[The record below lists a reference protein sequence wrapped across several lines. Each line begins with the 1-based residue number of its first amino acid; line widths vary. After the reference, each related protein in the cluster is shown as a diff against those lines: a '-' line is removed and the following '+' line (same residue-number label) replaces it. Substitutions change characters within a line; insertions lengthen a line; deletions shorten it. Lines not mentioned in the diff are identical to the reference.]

1 MMLKKLLSVF
11 LACLLT
17 LSPVL
22 AFPASAGRADGVEG
36 PAVYLEDF
44 TLAAGKSKSTY
55 LYCQNF
61 EALGAA
67 ELSLYYDASV
77 FTISGSKVQSIAN
90 GASTSFDEST
100 PGQAHMLF
108 AKADGISG
116 SGALWG
122 MTIKVNATAP
132 VGSHR
137 IRVVAGDV
145 YDTALNPVNMTTVDC
160 IVTVTEAA
168 TTVKSITFTGNS
180 DSTAYEKGQ
189 NFTVKF
195 STSNF
200 NGFAAGDFE
209 IYYDRDDLTLDK
221 VTLGKAL
228 TNANGATYYINSDT
242 AGYVKIS
249 YVCLAQITSSASPA
263 ISLNFTVKANRTGT
277 TELQFHPSALTDA
290 AFTSI
295 SANSVTLTRALVETV
310 EAPVLPSIFIENYAG
325 SEKEFSLDIKSQG
338 DTRLAAGDFVLS
350 FDPALISVSAIQP
363 ADGCILVPNINNEK
377 GQIRFSFICQDG
389 LPENATLGTIFVTKN
404 PCFGGEMTWVMSGKG
419 LADEAFA
426 PVEILFP
433 EATLTIPDT
442 HTFSVKNRDETNHWM
457 QCVRCGTVDEST
469 REAHGFDNAC
479 DTTCNECGYV
489 REITH
494 SFTKQE
500 KNSTEHWTKCSIC
513 GTVDETSREA
523 HVYDNSTDTVCNVCG
538 YTCPALAFYGANLTL
553 ENDLT
558 VNFAVQ
564 KSLIDSSGIE
574 NPYVVFVLGD
584 RTVKV
589 TEYRSEQG
597 YYVFPFKNIAP
608 QMLGDSFNATLYA
621 TYKGR
626 EYSSATATYSI
637 TKYCDRVFAD
647 ANAAPKLKTL
657 IADLI
662 LYGTAAQQ
670 YTGHKT
676 GALVKDQFAEAVAA
690 YATKTVPAAESV
702 SNAKYK
708 EIASPSVQWTG
719 ASLNLYESVSIQLQ
733 FAAANTKG
741 LTAEVRDEKGTLLA
755 TLTEEE
761 ITKSGSTYTL
771 FYKGLNAGEMRKP
784 VFITFFD
791 ANGNAVSNTL
801 RYSVESYVA
810 IVHQYG
816 GDAKLVALLDA
827 MLNYGISAEIYAK

>member
-1 MMLKKLLSVF
+1 
-11 LACLLT
+11 
-17 LSPVL
+17 
-22 AFPASAGRADGVEG
+22 
-36 PAVYLEDF
+36 
-44 TLAAGKSKSTY
+44 
-55 LYCQNF
+55 
-61 EALGAA
+61 
-67 ELSLYYDASV
+67 
-77 FTISGSKVQSIAN
+77 
-90 GASTSFDEST
+90 
-100 PGQAHMLF
+100 
-108 AKADGISG
+108 
-116 SGALWG
+116 
-122 MTIKVNATAP
+122 
-132 VGSHR
+132 
-137 IRVVAGDV
+137 
-145 YDTALNPVNMTTVDC
+145 
-160 IVTVTEAA
+160 
-168 TTVKSITFTGNS
+168 
-180 DSTAYEKGQ
+180 
-189 NFTVKF
+189 
-195 STSNF
+195 
-200 NGFAAGDFE
+200 
-209 IYYDRDDLTLDK
+209 
-221 VTLGKAL
+221 
-228 TNANGATYYINSDT
+228 
-242 AGYVKIS
+242 
-249 YVCLAQITSSASPA
+249 
-263 ISLNFTVKANRTGT
+263 
-277 TELQFHPSALTDA
+277 
-290 AFTSI
+290 
-295 SANSVTLTRALVETV
+295 
-310 EAPVLPSIFIENYAG
+310 
-325 SEKEFSLDIKSQG
+325 
-338 DTRLAAGDFVLS
+338 
-350 FDPALISVSAIQP
+350 
-363 ADGCILVPNINNEK
+363 
-377 GQIRFSFICQDG
+377 
-389 LPENATLGTIFVTKN
+389 
-404 PCFGGEMTWVMSGKG
+404 
-419 LADEAFA
+419 
-426 PVEILFP
+426 
-433 EATLTIPDT
+433 
-442 HTFSVKNRDETNHWM
+442 
-457 QCVRCGTVDEST
+457 
-469 REAHGFDNAC
+469 
-479 DTTCNECGYV
+479 
-489 REITH
+489 
-494 SFTKQE
+494 
-500 KNSTEHWTKCSIC
+500 
-513 GTVDETSREA
+513 
-523 HVYDNSTDTVCNVCG
+523 
-538 YTCPALAFYGANLTL
+538 
-553 ENDLT
+553 LT

-733 FAAANTKG
+733 FTAANTKG
-741 LTAEVRDEKGTLLA
+741 LTAEVRDENGPLLA